1 MQAMRLAR
9 PVYESLPFV
18 YMVIGGFSISLF
30 YIGEDDLSTKIAFV
44 IGVVAE
50 TAALTLYLRRQDYR
64 ALSREYPGQ
73 TIDFPSSMNSSSLN
87 S

>member
-1 MQAMRLAR
+1 MAIMRLAR
-9 PVYESLPFV
+9 PVYESLPYV
-18 YMVIGGFSISLF
+18 YMAIGGFSIFLF
-30 YIGEDDLSTKIAFV
+30 YIGEDGLGTKIAFV

-50 TAALTLYLRRQDYR
+50 TAGLTLYLRRQDYR